1 MNHLGDL
8 LSAYLDGELRP
19 DERDR
24 VAVHLQSCGTCR
36 YELEGVSEARAAV
49 RSLPTLELPVL
60 LMPVDAARMAERER
74 LGWRI
79 TAAAA
84 AVAVIGVLGAFT
96 LTTPE
101 PQRITPPEL
110 AQVHLA
116 RSNGAGLGA
125 SGMAALVAREVQP

>member
-19 DERDR
+19 DERSR
-24 VAVHLQSCGTCR
+24 VADHLQACGLCR
-36 YELEGVSEARAAV
+36 TEVEEISEARAAV
-49 RSLPTLELPVL
+49 RSLPTLELPVV
-60 LMPVDAARMAERER
+60 LMPAEAVRIAERER

-84 AVAVIGVLGAFT
+84 AVAVVGVLGAFT
-96 LTTPE
+96 LSSPE
-101 PQRITPPEL
+101 PQQITPPQL

-116 RSNGAGLGA
+116 RSNGTGLGA
-125 SGMAALVAREVQP
+125 SGMAALVAREAQP